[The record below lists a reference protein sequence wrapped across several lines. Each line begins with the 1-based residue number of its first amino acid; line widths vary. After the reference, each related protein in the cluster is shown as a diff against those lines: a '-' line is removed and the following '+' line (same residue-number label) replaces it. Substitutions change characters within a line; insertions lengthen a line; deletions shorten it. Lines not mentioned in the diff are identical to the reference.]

1 MGALKAFSGET
12 IVRSNALVGSACA
25 PPSQPPASAG
35 LLRYFEPS
43 ANREFQVLLVKLL
56 ESHRIRVR
64 VKPAHEGAIRIRESR
79 EERLDRVK
87 GTTLRLGVWII
98 DVDGRFLGAPID
110 PDLFAGLPRILQ
122 FPDRA

>member
-1 MGALKAFSGET
+1 MVVTRALPADCSQSRDSSSASRSSTTGAVGALKAFSGET

-64 VKPAHEGAIRIRESR
+64 VKPAHEGAIRIRE
-79 EERLDRVK
+79 
-87 GTTLRLGVWII
+87 I
-98 DVDGRFLGAPID
+98 
-110 PDLFAGLPRILQ
+110 PR
-122 FPDRA
+122 RTS